1 MNVVCHFFL
10 RTRPA
15 PRKLIITS
23 KPNPLAKQ
31 FDSDDDDD
39 LAIYKPGQEPE
50 PRHNPY
56 GPTKSASA
64 DASTSRNGN
73 HRSTPSEDPFSNTRG
88 VFDPS
93 YGQSQNPAS
102 YGGGQAANRF
112 GTAVDLSNQGIGRYD
127 DLNDDDE
134 YKPF

>member
-1 MNVVCHFFL
+1 MYK
-10 RTRPA
+10 RQ
-15 PRKLIITS
+15 S
-23 KPNPLAKQ
+23 KPTRQ

-39 LAIYKPGQEPE
+39 LAIYRPGQEPE

-56 GPTKSASA
+56 GPTNSASA
-64 DASTSRNGN
+64 EASASASRNGN

-88 VFDPS
+88 VFDP

>member
-1 MNVVCHFFL
+1 MNVV
-10 RTRPA
+10 RPTRFPLEPA
-15 PRKLIITS
+15 TS
-23 KPNPLAKQ
+23 ETNSSSRPLAKQ

-56 GPTKSASA
+56 GPTNSASA
-64 DASTSRNGN
+64 EASASRNGN

-88 VFDPS
+88 VFDP